1 LEVEIEDFVAERH
14 GGRSLWASFRAG
26 VRDLRQFP
34 GLVTMAAVTVFVGTA
49 VALLG
54 PLVVG
59 LAEAGDTY
67 VTMNSEVIVLVDTVQ
82 AEEDLDSLIEAI
94 SDVEGVKVVR
104 ESTPDDL
111 AALPPFQL
119 LSYRDGVTLT
129 IEPTG
134 AVPVEAIHGQVLF
147 VAGVD
152 SAAPGVG
159 VMSQMAI
166 DLVRTITPWLA
177 IGFFAAGL
185 LLVAN
190 LAYMT
195 ARIRREEVVAM
206 RLVGAGTWS
215 LWVRTSLVVVF
226 PTVLVIVVV
235 TGLVALSAPWV
246 STSMLP
252 DDGAIPGIGDPVV
265 SIGLRLAGA
274 AAVVALIT
282 SLASMWRVAAK

>member
-1 LEVEIEDFVAERH
+1 M
-14 GGRSLWASFRAG
+14 
-26 VRDLRQFP
+26 RQFP